1 MEDKIIEVVFELQ
14 RKDITGTEAINRL
27 LALYNYGG
35 LRPFPADYDEVKA
48 TYLEYLEK
56 AFLKDLNLE
65 SIDEVVYKTDFATD
79 EFAKYLL
86 RN

>member
-35 LRPFPADYDEVKA
+35 LRPFPADYDEVTA
-48 TYLEYLEK
+48 T
-56 AFLKDLNLE
+56 
-65 SIDEVVYKTDFATD
+65 
-79 EFAKYLL
+79 
-86 RN
+86 